1 MRERRGRIETHR
13 GEREGRKGRG
23 RVRRKNTGEKVL
35 ETQTDREGSNLQI
48 EKEKDG

>member
-1 MRERRGRIETHR
+1 MRERRGIIETHR
-13 GEREGRKGRG
+13 GERVGV
-23 RVRRKNTGEKVL
+23 VRRKNTGEKVW